1 MKWFGKTL
9 QNLTTFNYVGQKK
22 KKKYMQCKFNKIR
35 NRDKEA
41 TKLDD
46 L

>member
-1 MKWFGKTL
+1 M
-9 QNLTTFNYVGQKK
+9 QDK

>member
-1 MKWFGKTL
+1 M
-9 QNLTTFNYVGQKK
+9 QDKK
-22 KKKYMQCKFNKIR
+22 KEEYMQCKFNKIR